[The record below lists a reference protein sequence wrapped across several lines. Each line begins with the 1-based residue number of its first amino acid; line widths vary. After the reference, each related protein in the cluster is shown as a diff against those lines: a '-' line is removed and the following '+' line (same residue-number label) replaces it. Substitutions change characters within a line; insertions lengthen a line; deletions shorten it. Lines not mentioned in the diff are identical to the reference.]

1 VITCIIDKEEI
12 MVRKHRFLIGL
23 IAISLVLMA
32 FSYPAQIDQERRGI
46 PWWVWVILFLLLA
59 ILIGW
64 LLGLGSKE
72 KEAEGPAA
80 EEPHAVR
87 VPASPV
93 EFEPPPPAAVEAA
106 PAAVE
111 AAPAAV
117 EAAPTAVKTAPAAEE
132 AEPPPPDDLKRI
144 EGIGPKISGLFR
156 EAGITTF
163 AQLADT
169 EVSWLKQIVLDAG
182 IRIADP
188 TTWPDQARLAAAGR
202 WDELETLQDELKG
215 GRRV

>member
-1 VITCIIDKEEI
+1 
-12 MVRKHRFLIGL
+12 MFRKCRFLIGL
-23 IAISLVLMA
+23 MAISLVLMA
-32 FSYPAQIDQERRGI
+32 FSYPEQMDQQRRDI
-46 PWWVWVILFLLLA
+46 PWWLWVIIFLLLA

-64 LLGLGSKE
+64 LLGLGSGE
-72 KEAEGPAA
+72 KEAEGTAA

-93 EFEPPPPAAVEAA
+93 EFGPPPPAAVEAA
-106 PAAVE
+106 PVAVE
-111 AAPAAV
+111 AT
-117 EAAPTAVKTAPAAEE
+117 PTAEE
-132 AEPPPPDDLKRI
+132 AEPPPPDDLKHI

-169 EVSWLKQIVLDAG
+169 EVSWLRQIVLDAG

-202 WDELETLQDELKG
+202 WDELEALQDELKG

>member
-1 VITCIIDKEEI
+1 

-23 IAISLVLMA
+23 IAVSLVLMA
-32 FSYPAQIDQERRGI
+32 FSYPAHIDQQRRGI
-46 PWWVWVILFLLLA
+46 PWWGWVIIFLLLA

-64 LLGLGSKE
+64 LLGLFSKE
-72 KEAEGPAA
+72 KEEEGTAV

-87 VPASPV
+87 LPASPAESALHARE
-93 EFEPPPPAAVEAA
+93 EFEPPPPAAVQA
-106 PAAVE
+106 
-111 AAPAAV
+111 
-117 EAAPTAVKTAPAAEE
+117 APAAEE
-132 AEPPPPDDLKRI
+132 AEPSPPDDLKLV
-144 EGIGPKISGLFR
+144 EGIGPKISGLFQ

-188 TTWPDQARLAAAGR
+188 TTWPDQARLAAAGK
-202 WDELETLQDELKG
+202 WDELEALQDKLKG